1 MMTTVVYY
9 ERIGPKDTGVFG
21 GLSGWIEDST
31 DWYKMCDMVAQLH
44 KNASGLIDDNT
55 VVYTNSGIYHVYGYS
70 EKDLESYAFVKC
82 NKRLPAR
89 EKVMSWLMKNFNVIE
104 ECWKKKK

>member
-1 MMTTVVYY
+1 MMTTVIYY
-9 ERIGPKDTGVFG
+9 ERRGHEDKGVFG

-31 DWYKMCDMVAQLH
+31 DWCKIYDIIKQLQE
-44 KNASGLIDDNT
+44 NTPGLIDDNT
-55 VVYTNSGIYHVYGYS
+55 VVYTNSGIYYVYGYS

-89 EKVMSWLMKNFNVIE
+89 EKVMSWLMENFNVIK